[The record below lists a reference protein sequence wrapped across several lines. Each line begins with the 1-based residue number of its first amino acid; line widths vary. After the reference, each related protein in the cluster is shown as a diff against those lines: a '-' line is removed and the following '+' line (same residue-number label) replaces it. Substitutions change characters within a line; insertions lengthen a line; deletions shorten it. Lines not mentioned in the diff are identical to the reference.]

1 MRTSALT
8 HDTSYN
14 GFTVLDITSIPD
26 FDSLGIWLRHE
37 ATGLEVFHMLNDDEE
52 NLFGFVFKTPPEDS
66 TGAAHILEHS
76 VLCGS
81 KNYPLKDPFI
91 RLGNQSVKTF
101 LNAMTFPDKT
111 VYPASSLIEADYF
124 NLMAVYGD
132 AVFFPLLKKEIFL
145 QEAHRLEID
154 ETGNVSIQGV
164 VYNEMKGNYSSFES
178 VVSDWTVRSIL
189 PGTAYAHDAGGD
201 PAEIP
206 NLSYEKFKNFHKKY
220 YDPSNCRLFL
230 YGNIATEKQLDFLNE
245 RFLNDPSFKNEPF
258 AGLMASQ
265 RDLESFSATEVKPF
279 TSPVECRVGGPSLS
293 TESSGEN
300 SGPTVLFSWLI
311 GVTEDPEQ
319 FMEAV
324 LISQILLG
332 HDGSPL
338 SKALIDCGL
347 GEDIAPNTGV
357 ESELRYLLFSVGL
370 REMQGGKESELEKV
384 IIGTIQK
391 LIQEGVPH
399 EDIEAAIMAVDFA
412 DREIKRSHG
421 PYSLTLMRRCLRGW
435 LNGAHPAKTIFN
447 RKAFQKIKEKL
458 ASDPLYLKNLLRM
471 YFIENKH
478 MVCLTVTPEDN
489 YEQLMKE
496 TFDKQIAKLTAGK
509 SRDELEKNIKEQMDS
524 LHEYQSSS
532 DSEQLC
538 ALLPH
543 IHPSDLDSSIDTI
556 KTERFNLRGIPSFLH
571 RQSVNGIVY
580 AEIGFPC
587 DTFSPSD
594 FPLLPFFSTVMVN
607 TGFSGMDWAE
617 AASYTARISGSLDS
631 ALFTSSETYELAQK
645 CGVIGKDGTVLLTD
659 DKRTEA
665 LYSYDPVCGRSWIFF
680 RVKMLSEKTDTAL
693 DMFLSCIT
701 GADFSDT
708 KRLSDLL
715 KEYKNDIDS
724 SVIPAGN
731 SYALSRTTCTASRS
745 KAIDEIWNG
754 LSQLYYVHDLC
765 NADVVSVRAKLENMK
780 NHMLAA
786 GAVINIIC
794 EDTMVS
800 SVQDSFS
807 KALEK
812 YLPDCGEPQK
822 PFNCKDDDFYALTR
836 IDHDSSKIIADKELI
851 VLSTQV
857 GFASCSVFTPPYD
870 ITDSVYLS
878 LAAHWLTNGT
888 LWEKIRTMGGAY
900 GAYAFPD
907 MMERTFSFATYRDPK
922 PEKSLETWI
931 QELEK
936 SSELLIDDVTME
948 RIITG
953 SYSKEI
959 QPRTPSGKGGAGFMR
974 ALYGISDEKRA
985 EKLKTLLNAK
995 STDIQKSLQNLLNLL
1010 SKRKMV
1016 IIFNKS
1022 LESAGKIIVL
1032 PL

>member
-8 HDTSYN
+8 HDSSYK
-14 GFTVLDITSIPD
+14 GFTVLDITPIPD

-37 ATGLEVFHMLNDDEE
+37 ATGLEVFHMFNDDEE

-111 VYPASSLIEADYF
+111 VYPASSLIETDYF

-145 QEAHRLEID
+145 QEAHRLEYD
-154 ETGNVSIQGV
+154 EKGCISIQGV

-178 VVSDWTVRSIL
+178 IVSDWTVRSIL
-189 PGTAYAHDAGGD
+189 PGTSYAHDAGGD

-206 NLSYEKFKNFHKKY
+206 NLTYEGFKNFHKKY

-230 YGNIATEKQLDFLNE
+230 YGNINTEKQLDFLSS
-245 RFLNDPSFKNEPF
+245 RFLSELSCTQEPF
-258 AGLMASQ
+258 ARLMASR
-265 RDLESFSATEVKPF
+265 RDQEAFDATEVKPF
-279 TSPVECRVGGPSLS
+279 SSPVTCTVSGPSLS
-293 TESSGEN
+293 AEGSAEN

-311 GVTEDPEQ
+311 GETNEPEN

-338 SKALIDCGL
+338 SKALLDCGL

-357 ESELRYLLFSVGL
+357 ESELRYLLFSAGL
-370 REMQGGKESELEKV
+370 REMQEGKEAELEKV
-384 IIGTIQK
+384 IMGTIKK
-391 LIQEGVPH
+391 LISEGVSKD
-399 EDIEAAIMAVDFA
+399 DIEAAIMAVDFA

-435 LNGAHPAKTIFN
+435 LNGTHPAKTIFN
-447 RKAFQKIKEKL
+447 RNAFKTIKERI
-458 ASDPLYLKNLLRM
+458 AQDPSYLTSLLQRC
-471 YFIENKH
+471 FISNKH
-478 MVCLTVTPEDN
+478 MVCLTVNPDEK
-489 YEQLMKE
+489 YEQKMKE
-496 TFDKQIAKLTAGK
+496 AYNKKIAQLTSGIPEE
-509 SRDELEKNIKEQMDS
+509 DLGKNIKAQMYA
-524 LHEYQSSS
+524 LHEYQSSV

-538 ALLPH
+538 SLLPH

-556 KTERFNLRGIPSFLH
+556 HTERTLLCGIPSFVH

-580 AEIGFPC
+580 AEIGFPS
-587 DTFSPSD
+587 DVFAPSD

-607 TGFSGMDWAE
+607 TGFNGMNWAE
-617 AASYTARISGSLDS
+617 AASFSAKISGSLDS
-631 ALFTSSETYELAQK
+631 SLFTSSETFELAQK
-645 CGVIGKDGTVLLTD
+645 CGVLGKDGSILLSD
-659 DKRTEA
+659 DKRTDA

-680 RVKMLSEKTDTAL
+680 RVKMLNEKTDEAL

-715 KEYKNDIDS
+715 KEYRNDIDS

-731 SYALSRTTCTASRS
+731 SYALSRTTCKAGRS

-754 LSQLYYVHDLC
+754 LSQLYYIHELC
-765 NADVVSVRAKLENMK
+765 NADIRTVQASLENIK
-780 NHMLAA
+780 QTMLKS

-794 EDTMVS
+794 EDNMVQP
-800 SVQDSFS
+800 VQDSFM
-807 KALEK
+807 KVLDK
-812 YLPDCGEPQK
+812 YLPELSVPVK
-822 PFNCKDDDFYALTR
+822 PYSCKDEDFYALTV
-836 IDHDSSKIIADKELI
+836 IDAAAAGNQQHKELL
-851 VLSTQV
+851 VLPTQV
-857 GFASCSVFTPPYD
+857 GFTACSLFTPPMD
-870 ITDSVYLS
+870 ITESVYLS
-878 LAAHWLTNGT
+878 LAAHWMTNGV
-888 LWEKIRTMGGAY
+888 LWEKIRTIGGAY

-922 PEKSLETWI
+922 PEKSLEIWI

-936 SSELLIDDVTME
+936 ASQVYIDEITME

-974 ALYGISDEKRA
+974 ALYGISDEKRL
-985 EKLKTLLNAK
+985 EKLRSLLHAK
-995 STDIQKSLQNLLNLL
+995 PEDVRKILQNLLNLL
-1010 SKRKMV
+1010 GSRKMA

-1022 LESAGKIIVL
+1022 LESAGNITVL